1 MGSHS
6 FFLQLQGADPAVV
19 HSLFHADLESAPV
32 TEAERALLRLVRTVT
47 LHAHRTTD
55 EDVQA
60 VRDVGFTDAQIA
72 EAVYITAL
80 FAFFN
85 RVADAFGLK
94 DPGYFAR
101 FGSQSPETSDAPEA
115 AAT

>member
-1 MGSHS
+1 VGSHS

-19 HSLFHADLESAPV
+19 HSLYHADLASAPV
-32 TEAERALLRLVRTVT
+32 TDAERALLRLVETVT

-55 EDVQA
+55 DDVQA
-60 VRDVGFTDAQIA
+60 VRDAGFTDPQIA

-94 DPGYFAR
+94 DPGYFTR
-101 FGSQSPETSDAPEA
+101 FGGESPETPVAPESA
-115 AAT
+115 AG